1 MAALAT
7 VAVGV
12 ALPLS
17 LLAPVLGFVAPP
29 PVFFGALV
37 VLVVT
42 YLVLIELAKHLIFG
56 AGVPHPHKPA
66 GRVRGHRRRIQR
78 PRCPVQRDDST
89 DDPGSPSMTGPD
101 RGSSRWT
108 TPPSACV
115 WYVSPAS
122 RNVASIGRLSIRT
135 SAVNWST
142 PR

>member
-42 YLVLIELAKHLIFG
+42 YLVLIELAKHLFFG
-56 AGVPHPHKPA
+56 AGVPHPTSQRGGCADTAAASSGPA
-66 GRVRGHRRRIQR
+66 ARFSVTSPLTTQGRRR
-78 PRCPVQRDDST
+78 
-89 DDPGSPSMTGPD
+89 
-101 RGSSRWT
+101 
-108 TPPSACV
+108 
-115 WYVSPAS
+115 
-122 RNVASIGRLSIRT
+122 
-135 SAVNWST
+135 
-142 PR
+142 